1 VNCLATKRSVLL
13 GLIGSLLACEP
24 SLPEPSQS
32 PPPVIDR
39 DALIEEARNTLAEAG
54 VTELRWG
61 VTPYV
66 LPEKV
71 ISAYVP
77 MTVKIS
83 RALGVEAGVVLADT
97 YENLEDKML
106 AGEIDVGVMTPYSY
120 VRTHDRNPKVRVFAS
135 HIARGS
141 VSYGSYIVAREDG
154 PVRSLEDVRG
164 RKFAFVSKA
173 STSGFLFAASRML
186 DAKLHPLEDVQPVFL
201 GSHDAVLRAVADGV
215 VDAGAT
221 YDGAIVDSLQAL
233 GSAVSF
239 RVLAKGPRIPH
250 DPYVV
255 GPTLPDVVQDA
266 LALLFTDIS
275 TQTEE
280 GRSLLAPFLRINGFV
295 RVDNSHYDVIRS
307 VQEQVVAALGED
319 AVMGFTADAPSPEG
333 PTLDESESAPD
344 FKVEAIEATTQ

>member
-1 VNCLATKRSVLL
+1 MF
-13 GLIGSLLACEP
+13 GLIASLCACEP
-24 SLPEPSQS
+24 KLQEPVPSPEP
-32 PPPVIDR
+32 VVDR
-39 DALIEEARNTLAEAG
+39 DAIVAEARAALADAG
-54 VTELRWG
+54 VKELRWG

-66 LPEKV
+66 LPDEV

-120 VRTHDRNPKVRVFAS
+120 VRTHARDPKVRVFAS

-141 VSYGSYIVAREDG
+141 VTYGSYIVAREDG
-154 PVRSLEDVRG
+154 SVRSLEDVRG
-164 RKFAFVSKA
+164 RKFGFVSKA

-221 YDGAIVDSLQAL
+221 YDGAIVDSLEAL

-250 DPYVV
+250 DPYVA

-266 LALLFTDIS
+266 LAILFADIS

-295 RVDNSHYDVIRS
+295 SVDNSHYDVIRS
-307 VQEQVVAALGED
+307 VQEQVVAALGEA
-319 AVMGFTADAPSPEG
+319 AVMGFTGEG
-333 PTLDESESAPD
+333 PPTEVLAPEDAAVSPDEIP
-344 FKVEAIEATTQ
+344 EATVQ